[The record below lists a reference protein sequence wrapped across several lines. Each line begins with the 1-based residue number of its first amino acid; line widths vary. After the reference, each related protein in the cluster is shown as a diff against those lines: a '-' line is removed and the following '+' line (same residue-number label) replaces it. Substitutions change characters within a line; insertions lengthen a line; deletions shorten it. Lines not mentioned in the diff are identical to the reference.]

1 MYSYGKLLVSSL
13 KPSIGDLRRIRPSVM
28 LFAHASTRPYAE
40 EKEKECNGADKDG
53 SQYTGEK
60 SGKLSV

>member
-1 MYSYGKLLVSSL
+1 
-13 KPSIGDLRRIRPSVM
+13 M